1 MTKDQARFLL
11 SAAFPVLIGTCRTA
25 TCPTGFVQRLTDGSV
40 LLTPYVT
47 PVPANDVKPT
57 DPTPIEA
64 A

>member
-1 MTKDQARFLL
+1 MTRDQARFLL

-47 PVPANDVKPT
+47 PIPANDQSPSLPPS
-57 DPTPIEA
+57 DA

>member
-1 MTKDQARFLL
+1 MTKNQARFLL

-47 PVPANDVKPT
+47 PVPANDQNTSLPPS
-57 DPTPIEA
+57 DA

>member
-25 TCPTGFVQRLTDGSV
+25 ACPTGFVQRLTDGSV
-40 LLTPYVT
+40 LLTPHIT
-47 PVPANDVKPT
+47 PIPANDQSPGLPPS
-57 DPTPIEA
+57 DA